1 MNKNLLLAL
10 ALSTLTLSGCKKS
23 FGVDTPLFDK
33 TEGTEYASLAY
44 LKTAD
49 HTFSQVASEVSV
61 AQNGTNVTK
70 FTQQDYFV
78 YLTKPA
84 TEDVTVTVSLDESA
98 TILDTYRTR
107 HLSSNPGYRLAPE
120 GYAKLSATTVTIP
133 KGQTKSSTAV
143 GVLPGDKYNE
153 VSQASGKKD
162 YFVIPLKITAVAGS
176 SSVGVSQKYDTYFIP
191 VVKNYQNVHWYSRDP
206 DGTMLSPSDLT
217 YEVSSELTY
226 SDKTYGKGLLYDGDP
241 SEVWYADYSD
251 SNPWVSVQLSQGT
264 KKYNYILF
272 KGANDSMDKFE
283 ELEVLITQDGT
294 NWTSQGVLPL
304 KDLNEGKFTV
314 IHFYRPI
321 EAKGV
326 KIVGRKLIKW
336 NGYFGI
342 GELYFFAEN

>member
-162 YFVIPLKITAVAGS
+162 YFVLPLKITAVAGS

-191 VVKNYQNVHWYSRDP
+191 VVKNYQNVIWYSRDP
-206 DGTMLSPSDLT
+206 MGGAMVSSSDLT
-217 YEVSSELTY
+217 YEVSSESVVPSWTY
-226 SDKTYGKGLLYDGDP
+226 KGEFLYDNDLTN
-241 SEVWYADYSD
+241 EWYADVKD
-251 SNPWVSVQLSQGT
+251 KEPWVSVVLGSGM
-264 KKYNYILF
+264 KKFTYILF
-272 KGANDSMDKFE
+272 RGSPVEMTSMSD
-283 ELEVLITQDGT
+283 LEVFITRDGE
-294 NWTSQGVLPL
+294 NWISQGILPTAKL
-304 KDLNEGKFTV
+304 NTKDATV
-314 IHFYRPI
+314 IKFLNPI

-326 KIVGRKLIKW
+326 KFVGR
-336 NGYFGI
+336 NPTHRGYFCI
-342 GELYFFAEN
+342 AELNFFAED

>member
-61 AQNGTNVTK
+61 AQNGTNVTT

-191 VVKNYQNVHWYSRDP
+191 VVKNYQNVSYYSRDP
-206 DGTMLSPSDLT
+206 HGTMLTASDVD
-217 YEVSSELTY
+217 YEVSTEYEWSGWTY
-226 SDKTYGKGLLYDGDP
+226 KKDFLYDNDTQN
-241 SEVWYADYSD
+241 EWYADRAD
-251 SNPWVSVQLSQGT
+251 PEPWVSVILKNG
-264 KKYNYILF
+264 KKKFSYILF
-272 KGANDSMDKFE
+272 RGSPVDMTKSRD
-283 ELEVLITQDGT
+283 LEVFITQDGE
-294 NWTSQGVLPL
+294 NWIPQGILPTASINNGNFRVI
-304 KDLNEGKFTV
+304 KFLN
-314 IHFYRPI
+314 PI

-326 KIVGRKLIKW
+326 KFIGRNPTGTGSFAIA
-336 NGYFGI
+336 
-342 GELYFFAEN
+342 ELNFFAED